1 MYVSQITMVYN
12 LYRVYVNYISV
23 RLNEKKKKKY
33 KGRNSVDFSLPCL
46 MPDTEET
53 LHKHLFT
60 HSFSKYLLSTQCYCM
75 LGTVLDAGDIL
86 IKKKEKAKIPALKK
100 LNF

>member
-1 MYVSQITMVYN
+1 M
-12 LYRVYVNYISV
+12 
-23 RLNEKKKKKY
+23 KKKKKY
-33 KGRNSVDFSLPCL
+33 KGRNSVNFSLPCL

-86 IKKKEKAKIPALKK
+86 IKKKKK
-100 LNF
+100 KKQKSLPSRSLTSSERRQTMTNKTGK

>member
-1 MYVSQITMVYN
+1 MFVSQITTLYN

-33 KGRNSVDFSLPCL
+33 KGKNSIDFSLPCL

-53 LHKHLFT
+53 LHKHYIT
-60 HSFSKYLLSTQCYCM
+60 HSFIQQIFVKHLVLLC
-75 LGTVLDAGDIL
+75 AGHCSRCCGYIS
-86 IKKKEKAKIPALKK
+86 LKK
-100 LNF
+100 SKNPCPHEA